1 MATERPEMDLDK
13 TREEHK
19 KFLKIQEKKETEFTS
34 RKENAFKFL
43 EEIAKAGKNI
53 YDARKDLEEMKET
66 KSPVIGKLENFIE
79 KGVNWIEEERK
90 NNPDVN
96 LFCFRP
102 EGEAREKIMAE
113 IDERLTKEEKER
125 VMGEA
130 EEKSYQEFLKRIN
143 TAEHFG
149 HLGNNIEAALKKDYV
164 REAEQGEIENV
175 EDKIK
180 ERKDDLDKEK
190 SPDRIEE
197 LKRKIGNYRTLF
209 LRFKGKIYCRKGF
222 IKPSAYGETIKKAG
236 GEIKQ
241 TPEEKKQTDRELEVF
256 TALGKSQVRA
266 MKNWDKEIE
275 EEGKLLAETTEGMT
289 VEKLLNPKVTE
300 GKLSLKVFFI
310 KERENR
316 KELYR
321 GVILLEKKDDVI
333 KVADVKGKIG
343 QIVEKDLEYLA
354 DSLPYPLDKIL
365 EEKLE
370 LEKEKLE
377 KDKKTKEA
385 PEEEKEGKVVEEAPE
400 KKEEEEKEEEE
411 KKEEEVSEEKTKIKR
426 ERKIKKDK
434 KLKKMMR
441 RDRREEE
448 LTT

>member
-1 MATERPEMDLDK
+1 MIRESIIRDYKKEKNMATERPEMDLDK

-102 EGEAREKIMAE
+102 EGEAREKIMAD

-149 HLGNNIEAALKKDYV
+149 HLGNNIEAALERDYI
-164 REAEQGEIENV
+164 REAEQGEIEDV

-180 ERKDDLDKEK
+180 ERKGDLNREK
-190 SPDRIEE
+190 DPDRIEE
-197 LKRKIGNYRTLF
+197 LKRKIRNY
-209 LRFKGKIYCRKGF
+209 
-222 IKPSAYGETIKKAG
+222 
-236 GEIKQ
+236 
-241 TPEEKKQTDRELEVF
+241 
-256 TALGKSQVRA
+256 
-266 MKNWDKEIE
+266 
-275 EEGKLLAETTEGMT
+275 
-289 VEKLLNPKVTE
+289 
-300 GKLSLKVFFI
+300 
-310 KERENR
+310 
-316 KELYR
+316 
-321 GVILLEKKDDVI
+321 
-333 KVADVKGKIG
+333 
-343 QIVEKDLEYLA
+343 
-354 DSLPYPLDKIL
+354 
-365 EEKLE
+365 
-370 LEKEKLE
+370 
-377 KDKKTKEA
+377 
-385 PEEEKEGKVVEEAPE
+385 
-400 KKEEEEKEEEE
+400 
-411 KKEEEVSEEKTKIKR
+411 
-426 ERKIKKDK
+426 
-434 KLKKMMR
+434 
-441 RDRREEE
+441 
-448 LTT
+448 